1 MSRPADLTRLYAL
14 LDRLEVS
21 LGGKRRLVDCNGRLG
36 WPQRGV
42 YFFFEPGE
50 VRSDTGTGPRVVR
63 VGTHALT
70 TGSRA
75 TLWQRL
81 SQHRGSNR
89 TGGGNH
95 RGSIFRLLV
104 GTAIKG
110 RDGLTEPISW
120 GRKAGR
126 ARAAEELERSLAVLR
141 RQEAVLEAAAT
152 TYIGQMFVLWVGIDD
167 PSDFNSDRG
176 QIERNA
182 IALLSNLGKAPVD
195 PSSAGWLGQY
205 CDRELVR
212 RSGLWNNNHVA
223 EPYDATFLKT
233 LDQHVVKA
241 RPIAAT

>member
-1 MSRPADLTRLYAL
+1 
-14 LDRLEVS
+14 
-21 LGGKRRLVDCNGRLG
+21 
-36 WPQRGV
+36 
-42 YFFFEPGE
+42 
-50 VRSDTGTGPRVVR
+50 
-63 VGTHALT
+63 
-70 TGSRA
+70 
-75 TLWQRL
+75 
-81 SQHRGSNR
+81 
-89 TGGGNH
+89 
-95 RGSIFRLLV
+95 
-104 GTAIKG
+104 
-110 RDGLTEPISW
+110 
-120 GRKAGR
+120 
-126 ARAAEELERSLAVLR
+126 
-141 RQEAVLEAAAT
+141 
-152 TYIGQMFVLWVGIDD
+152 MFVLWVGIDD